1 MCLRPTSRVR
11 RGGAADGQQPS
22 GQLGCNYGTPPAG
35 QPLTRGQ
42 CGHALPPSC
51 HSLVEER
58 STASKVAAST
68 SSRHLC
74 SRSNQLAHSNLPT
87 IQDKVN
93 QPWANVTQGADLRA
107 SLDKNSRG
115 RDARGY
121 INQCHR
127 EREERE
133 LRRRLD
139 YDCEYGPRA
148 PSTTTWSMRSEI
160 VTTLRT
166 DDVPNTRR
174 TTATLM
180 VRFLTRI
187 ASPGRGSNAGRG
199 RHLGRRQGRRH
210 GHHYLPRV
218 GAPSPISRLP

>member
-1 MCLRPTSRVR
+1 LHT
-11 RGGAADGQQPS
+11 G
-22 GQLGCNYGTPPAG
+22 
-35 QPLTRGQ
+35 
-42 CGHALPPSC
+42 
-51 HSLVEER
+51 
-58 STASKVAAST
+58 
-68 SSRHLC
+68 
-74 SRSNQLAHSNLPT
+74 
-87 IQDKVN
+87 
-93 QPWANVTQGADLRA
+93 
-107 SLDKNSRG
+107 LDKNSRG
-115 RDARGY
+115 RNARGY
-121 INQCHR
+121 IDQRHS

-139 YDCEYGPRA
+139 YNREYGLRA
-148 PSTTTWSMRSEI
+148 PSTATWSMRSEI

-187 ASPGRGSNAGRG
+187 SSLGRGSNAGRG